1 MGHVEK
7 KVHEFAKEGFRRV
20 RGDLSRA
27 ITKIALGTH
36 IAYVTCENYKH
47 HNGTKVGRAFR
58 SGGYLIS
65 VAEGKSPKWMVL
77 QNRIGGNSLRWSVQL
92 DQLEEIL
99 WKSSEEDA
107 PRRATKETLER
118 YSTLHTVAK
127 AVLEKK
133 KTSK

>member
-1 MGHVEK
+1 MADVDK
-7 KVHEFAKEGFRRV
+7 RVKEFQKDGFKSITGGLQQALAKM
-20 RGDLSRA
+20 
-27 ITKIALGTH
+27 ALGVH
-36 IAYVTCENYKH
+36 IAYVTCESYKH
-47 HNGTKVGRAFR
+47 KDGTKVGRAFR

-65 VAEGKSPKWMVL
+65 VAEGKCPKWIVL

-99 WKSSEEDA
+99 WKASEEDA
-107 PRRATKETLER
+107 PRRATKETVER

>member
-1 MGHVEK
+1 MADVEK
-7 KVHEFAKEGFRRV
+7 SVKAFEKNGFKSI

-27 ITKIALGTH
+27 ILKIALGTH
-36 IAYVTCENYKH
+36 IAYVTGENYKH

-99 WKSSEEDA
+99 WKSSDEDA
-107 PRRATKETLER
+107 PRRATKETVER

-133 KTSK
+133 TSK

>member
-1 MGHVEK
+1 MDEVEK
-7 KVHEFAKEGFRRV
+7 KVKEFQKEGFRRV
-20 RGDLSRA
+20 RGNLSSA

-36 IAYVTCENYKH
+36 VAYVTCDSYKH
-47 HNGTKVGRAFR
+47 HSGTKVGRAFR

-77 QNRIGGNSLRWSVQL
+77 QNRLGGNSLRWSVQL
-92 DQLEEIL
+92 DQLTDIL
-99 WKSSEEDA
+99 WKSSEADA
-107 PRRATKETLER
+107 PRRAAKETVER

-133 KTSK
+133 KSS